1 MITLAKSYSPEY
13 TGKPPLERFINPME
27 SLLRLSRVPFKFW
40 TTYFKQQ
47 CQKDSRA
54 YNALAAAETS
64 FAATLD
70 SDTTTTTEK
79 QSWGRG
85 GTLNVEVVGMLVG
98 NFFVKP

>member
-13 TGKPPLERFINPME
+13 TGKPPLERFINQME
-27 SLLRLSRVPFKFW
+27 SLLRLSGVQFKFW

-47 CQKDSRA
+47 CQKDSCWA
-54 YNALAAAETS
+54 YNALAEAETS

-70 SDTTTTTEK
+70 SDTATTTEE

-85 GTLNVEVVGMLVG
+85 ALLM
-98 NFFVKP
+98 